1 MAEPEKS
8 TQDTRWRHLET
19 SAKVD
24 VAMLLLTVATLGLLR
39 GSDLLGVLIAWF
51 GLRAEL
57 PWEWT

>member
-19 SAKVD
+19 SSKVD
-24 VAMLLLTVATLGLLR
+24 VAMILLTVATLALLR
-39 GSDLLGVLIAWF
+39 GSDLLGALIAWF